1 MQFIGDILRE
11 YPAIALFL
19 TVGLGFFFGR
29 LKYKAFSLGSV
40 TAGLLVGIII
50 GQLFGVKIS
59 DQIKNVFFMLF
70 LFSIGYSV
78 GPGFFRSLKGVG
90 LKQALFAL
98 IMGFGC
104 FASTLAVGKLMH
116 YGPGEIV
123 GLFGGSQTCSS
134 LLGVG
139 SEAIQNSTMTAA
151 EKAAQID
158 IIPVC
163 YAVTYVF
170 GTLGTVV
177 ILSIIGP
184 RLLGGMEKINR
195 ETAQLQSQYSSS
207 PWRDD
212 PAYVAAQ
219 TPVAYRSFKVSDPM
233 FDGGITVKEAEKRL
247 HKQGIHIFIDRIQ
260 NADDRKIRT
269 ARADRMIHPGD
280 VVIVSGRMESMVMA
294 ANFIGEEIANAGQLN
309 FPVKQAPVLLRNKD
323 FAGQPLKA
331 LLEQRFMH
339 GVIVKELERGGKVME
354 ITPDDVLRRG
364 DIITLVGHRHSLNGA
379 AKKIG
384 HLDRPTTHTDIMFL
398 CLALCVSATFGTL
411 TVYLGGVPVSF
422 GTSGGSLIGGLVFG
436 WLRSRRPTYGKIPR
450 SVVWLLNQLG
460 LNVFI
465 AAVGINCGP
474 QFISGIKAVG
484 WMLPIVGAVATT
496 IPLFLGLW
504 LGRYVFKLPAVF
516 TLGCCAG
523 TRTCTAA
530 LGAVQDSLN
539 TTLPTIAYTITY
551 AVSNILLIFWGL
563 LATIL

>member
-1 MQFIGDILRE
+1 
-11 YPAIALFL
+11 
-19 TVGLGFFFGR
+19 
-29 LKYKAFSLGSV
+29 
-40 TAGLLVGIII
+40 
-50 GQLFGVKIS
+50 
-59 DQIKNVFFMLF
+59 
-70 LFSIGYSV
+70 
-78 GPGFFRSLKGVG
+78 
-90 LKQALFAL
+90 
-98 IMGFGC
+98 
-104 FASTLAVGKLMH
+104 
-116 YGPGEIV
+116 
-123 GLFGGSQTCSS
+123 
-134 LLGVG
+134 
-139 SEAIQNSTMTAA
+139 
-151 EKAAQID
+151 
-158 IIPVC
+158 
-163 YAVTYVF
+163 
-170 GTLGTVV
+170 
-177 ILSIIGP
+177 
-184 RLLGGMEKINR
+184 
-195 ETAQLQSQYSSS
+195 
-207 PWRDD
+207 
-212 PAYVAAQ
+212 
-219 TPVAYRSFKVSDPM
+219 
-233 FDGGITVKEAEKRL
+233 
-247 HKQGIHIFIDRIQ
+247 
-260 NADDRKIRT
+260 
-269 ARADRMIHPGD
+269 
-280 VVIVSGRMESMVMA
+280 
-294 ANFIGEEIANAGQLN
+294 
-309 FPVKQAPVLLRNKD
+309 KQAPVLLRNKD

-354 ITPDDVLRRG
+354 IMPDDVLRRG

-398 CLALCVSATFGTL
+398 CLALCVGATFGTL

>member
-1 MQFIGDILRE
+1 MEYLGEILRE

-40 TAGLLVGIII
+40 TAGLLVGIIV

-59 DQIKNVFFMLF
+59 DQVKNVFFMLF

-98 IMGFGC
+98 TMSFSC
-104 FASTLAVGKLMH
+104 FAVTLGIGKLMH
-116 YGPGEIV
+116 YSPGEIV
-123 GLFGGSQTCSS
+123 GLFSGSQTCSS

-139 SEAIQNSTMTAA
+139 GEAIQNGSLPEA

-158 IIPVC
+158 LIPVC

-170 GTLGTVV
+170 GTLGTVI
-177 ILSIIGP
+177 ILSILGP
-184 RLLGGMEKINR
+184 RMLGGMDRIRR
-195 ETAQLQSQYSSS
+195 ETAQLQSEYSSN

-219 TPVAYRSFKVSDPM
+219 APVAYRTFEVTDPSFSAGM
-233 FDGGITVKEAEKRL
+233 TVKEAEKHLRRR
-247 HKQGIHIFIDRIQ
+247 GVRAFIDRIQ
-260 NADDRKIRT
+260 SGADGKVR
-269 ARADRMIHPGD
+269 RASADQLILPGD
-280 VVIVSGRMESMVMA
+280 TVLVSGRLESMVMA
-294 ANFIGEEIANAGQLN
+294 ANFIGAEVADSQELN
-309 FPVKQAPVLLRNKD
+309 FPVKQAPVLLRNKELTD
-323 FAGQPLKA
+323 KSMQT
-331 LLEQRFMH
+331 LLERKFMH
-339 GVIVKELERGGKVME
+339 GVIIKEVERAGKILEM
-354 ITPDDVLRRG
+354 TPESTLRRG
-364 DIITLVGHRHSLNGA
+364 DIITLVGARQALNRA
-379 AKKIG
+379 AKKLG

-398 CLALCVSATFGTL
+398 CLALFVGGIAGTL

-422 GTSGGSLIGGLVFG
+422 GTSGGSLIAGLVFG

-450 SVVWLLNQLG
+450 SVVWFLNQLG
-460 LNVFI
+460 LNMFI

-474 QFISGIKAVG
+474 QFISGIKAIG
-484 WMLPIVGAVATT
+484 WMLPVVGAVGTT
-496 IPLFLGLW
+496 VPLLFGLW
-504 LGRYVFKLPAVF
+504 LGRYVFKFPAVF

-530 LGAVQDSLN
+530 LGAVQDSLD
-539 TTLPTIAYTITY
+539 TTLPTIAYTVTY